1 MHHKGVVTEIKGAF
15 QTKRRKKRPSQGT
28 TTNGI
33 YQPKPKGRFV
43 WSPSLNEHFLFGIF
57 LNGIKHA
64 QAKKMHESLC
74 VETFDKVNLQSVRG
88 HLRKLQLFV
97 TRQKLER
104 IKERRRELQQIA
116 QIDKAEL
123 LAHSAVVSS
132 AIELQIKFQNELSQ
146 IIAIQR
152 EALTALRNSTA
163 LMWHQLTG
171 QGNESQPQ
179 SSYLHSWP
187 QDPCVADQPGTPTSQ
202 VKINAQ
208 MPFLSHKILH
218 SENSNNHPSFHK
230 RKRGDSLDL
239 AELEK
244 HELDVFGYKDHN
256 GKASCY
262 DSAQHRSLA
271 SHTAPC
277 SLDANPDFL
286 ARMWQMSER
295 NIIRQ
300 IENERMLLRMDN
312 HNGVSHNQ
320 PKCDQEGNCTQH
332 WELNFSN
339 FADKAFQDDFKD
351 AVKSDDPAFVSST
364 FDLARKNSVFHLNQS
379 SFITVDT
386 LAELVPWRR
395 SFARAVSADNSLSPK
410 EQEETSAPE
419 ATKQDQPFQHQI
431 APSPTLTKI
440 ALSETTVDEL
450 PRTDSTG
457 FFEEYFLHTSP
468 SKICGVS
475 FDQELRYNDFAEI
488 FEPGLSSPQKIMT
501 NNCASASCSE
511 SNCRHDD
518 CSPIFSIDELMNF
531 ENKRKLSVDVT
542 AVFL

>member
-1 MHHKGVVTEIKGAF
+1 MEQKEVATEIKGAF
-15 QTKRRKKRPSQGT
+15 QTKRGKKRPPQGT

-33 YQPKPKGRFV
+33 YQSKPKGRFV

-64 QAKKMHESLC
+64 QSKKMHESLC

-88 HLRKLQLFV
+88 HLLKLRLFV

-116 QIDKAEL
+116 QIDKTEL
-123 LAHSAVVSS
+123 LEHAAVVSS

-163 LMWHQLTG
+163 LTWHQLTG
-171 QGNESQPQ
+171 QGNEPKPQ
-179 SSYLHSWP
+179 SSYSHSWP
-187 QDPCVADQPGTPTSQ
+187 QDRCVADQSGHLTSQ
-202 VKINAQ
+202 VRINAQ

-218 SENSNNHPSFHK
+218 SENSNSHPSFHK

-256 GKASCY
+256 GKGSFY
-262 DSAQHRSLA
+262 DSAQNRSLA
-271 SHTAPC
+271 SHTVPC
-277 SLDANPDFL
+277 SFEDANPDFL

-295 NIIRQ
+295 NIVRQ
-300 IENERMLLRMDN
+300 IENERMLLRRDN
-312 HNGVSHNQ
+312 QNGVSYNQ
-320 PKCDQEGNCTQH
+320 DN
-332 WELNFSN
+332 
-339 FADKAFQDDFKD
+339 FKD
-351 AVKSDDPAFVSST
+351 AVKSDEPPFVSSA
-364 FDLARKNSVFHLNQS
+364 FDPARKNSVFHLNQP
-379 SFITVDT
+379 SFITADT

-410 EQEETSAPE
+410 EQEETSAPQ
-419 ATKQDQPFQHQI
+419 ATKQVQPFQHQI
-431 APSPTLTKI
+431 APSPTPTKI
-440 ALSETTVDEL
+440 TLSETTVDEL
-450 PRTDSTG
+450 PRMDSTG
-457 FFEEYFLHTSP
+457 FFEEYFLHASP
-468 SKICGVS
+468 SKIRGVS
-475 FDQELRYNDFAEI
+475 FDQELRYNDIAQI
-488 FEPGLSSPQKIMT
+488 FEPGLSSSQKIMKNT
-501 NNCASASCSE
+501 CSSASCSE
-511 SNCRHDD
+511 SNCRHDN
-518 CSPIFSIDELMNF
+518 CSPILSIDELMNF
-531 ENKRKLSVDVT
+531 ENRHKLSVDLT